1 MPAPLPR
8 CRVVPLPD
16 DQASFAV
23 DGVERSR
30 WHFGARHAGPFFYP
44 LVASPGSESLTR
56 MGHPGDP
63 SHDHH
68 RSIWFAHE
76 KASGVNFW
84 SLGAPGRVRQL
95 RWLAYRSGDDEAVM
109 AVRLG
114 WFDGHDPKELLVQD
128 LVAALRGDEAGTL
141 LELHSTIT
149 PTSETLEFGQSN
161 FGLIGVRVAESISV
175 VFGGGTITGA
185 DGKTGER
192 DLFGRA
198 NRWVDYGGPMPG
210 DRVEGVTLFDH
221 PANPG
226 HPAKW
231 HVREDGWMG
240 PSLCRDAP
248 VTTSRA
254 KPLVVRYL
262 LHAHAGPIDPEQAE
276 GIFRDFAARPGFIIE
291 RSSRP
296 HRAFEVPRGSVPRA
310 TTRREN
316 SSP

>member
-1 MPAPLPR
+1 MPDSVPR

-16 DQASFAV
+16 EQVSFVV
-23 DGVERSR
+23 DGAERLR
-30 WHFGARHAGPFFYP
+30 WHFGARHAGPFFP
-44 LVASPGSESLTR
+44 PRVAGPGSDPLTR

-68 RSIWFAHE
+68 RSVWFAHE

-95 RWLAYRSGDDEAVM
+95 QWLAYRGGDDEAVM
-109 AVRLG
+109 ATRLG

-128 LVAALRGDEAGTL
+128 LVAAVRGDEAGTTV
-141 LELHSTIT
+141 ELQSAFT

-161 FGLIGVRVAESISV
+161 FGVIGVRVAESISV

-198 NRWVDYGGPMPG
+198 NPWVDDSGPMPG
-210 DRVEGVTLFDH
+210 GRTEGITLFDH
-221 PANPG
+221 PSNPA

-231 HVREDGWMG
+231 QIREDGWMG

-248 VTTSRA
+248 VTISRA
-254 KPLVVRYL
+254 SPLVVRYL
-262 LHAHAGPIDPEQAE
+262 LHGHSAAYDAARSEE
-276 GIFRDFAARPGFIIE
+276 IFRDFAGRPGFVIE
-291 RSSRP
+291 KAARP
-296 HRAFEVPRGSVPRA
+296 HRAFEVRRA
-310 TTRREN
+310 
-316 SSP
+316 